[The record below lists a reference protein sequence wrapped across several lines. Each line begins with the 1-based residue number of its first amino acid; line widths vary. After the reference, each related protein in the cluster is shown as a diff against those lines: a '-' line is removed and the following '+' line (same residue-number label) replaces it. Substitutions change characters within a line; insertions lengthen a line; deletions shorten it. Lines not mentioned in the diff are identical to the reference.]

1 LTELLQNI
9 NGIVIFKHGVKALFT
24 EDELN
29 WPELTWTSRPSYS
42 NMTRSLVTRASVRSI
57 LRIYW
62 LQRTRTVS
70 ARLVLNACIPVWPFT
85 SEFMNWSSVQF
96 RCCEQTLIHTS
107 IVDGDPVV
115 AADWRL
121 VDDGPVIMW
130 GRVYRVPRDRGTWY
144 TDVMTAAQYQRPT
157 LGDGQRL
164 DAAWQGRVL
173 EHCTRQI
180 QPSVFYERKISNLL
194 DETAE
199 NTHLSLA
206 FNVQRLSGFSNII
219 FMDCCNALRSY
230 YNRRTKNLQMM
241 TTMIQMPK

>member
-1 LTELLQNI
+1 MWRHCLQKTNW
-9 NGIVIFKHGVKALFT
+9 T
-24 EDELN
+24 DLN
-29 WPELTWTSRPSYS
+29 WLEQVDP
-42 NMTRSLVTRASVRSI
+42 VTRTWRVHWSRVLASGLHYVFIGCSK
-57 LRIYW
+57 
-62 LQRTRTVS
+62 TRTVS

-121 VDDGPVIMW
+121 VDDGPVITW
-130 GRVYRVPRDRGTWY
+130 RRVYRVPRDRGTWY

-199 NTHLSLA
+199 NIHVSLA
-206 FNVQRLSGFSNII
+206 FNAQRLSGFSIII

-230 YNRRTKNLQMM
+230 FNRRTKNLQMM